1 LTIGGASETV
11 HVTADAS
18 MVATSQ
24 AVAGE
29 VLPEEAVRV
38 LPITSRNVYNFH
50 LVGPGV
56 KGRPSTGFGTTQFVV
71 GGADR
76 MQWYM
81 DGIDNTSRNGS
92 RQIRLVI
99 TTPENVEEM
108 QLMTGAYS
116 AEFGRAAG
124 GVINVITRSGTN
136 ELRGRSGG

>member
-1 LTIGGASETV
+1 M
-11 HVTADAS
+11 ADAS
-18 MVATSQ
+18 MVLSSK

-29 VLPEEAVRV
+29 VLPEEAVRA

-50 LVGPGV
+50 LIGPGV
-56 KGRPSTGFGTTQFVV
+56 KGRPAPGSARRSSSWAARTACSG
-71 GGADR
+71 D
-76 MQWYM
+76 M

-124 GVINVITRSGTN
+124 GVINVITRSAPISSV
-136 ELRGRSGG
+136 GRPWG